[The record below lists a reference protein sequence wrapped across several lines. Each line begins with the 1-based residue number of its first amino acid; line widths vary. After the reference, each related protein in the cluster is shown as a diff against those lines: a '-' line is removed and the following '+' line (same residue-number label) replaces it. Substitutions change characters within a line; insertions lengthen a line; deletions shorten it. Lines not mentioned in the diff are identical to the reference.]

1 MAHTERC
8 GNSAHPAS
16 KCRCSCGGSEHGLSN
31 STSLQRPA
39 AGEQADQLANYL
51 RTVSTPHAA
60 AHDSVRTQL
69 FKAKQAE
76 LAAMPNT
83 QPRPDLSGPQFA
95 EAMVSA
101 LEPDGGFTIDPRTGQ
116 SMTTGFFVS
125 PHPELERA
133 VQAQDLTV
141 SDLAN
146 FIHDNQAILQRPG
159 NFLGGWH
166 DPETGIISL
175 DISTRTETAQQ
186 ARTIAAEHQQVA
198 FFDAQTFESVTV
210 NAEERYRIEAVSE
223 RKTHD

>member
-1 MAHTERC
+1 
-8 GNSAHPAS
+8 
-16 KCRCSCGGSEHGLSN
+16 
-31 STSLQRPA
+31 
-39 AGEQADQLANYL
+39 
-51 RTVSTPHAA
+51 
-60 AHDSVRTQL
+60 
-69 FKAKQAE
+69 
-76 LAAMPNT
+76 
-83 QPRPDLSGPQFA
+83 
-95 EAMVSA
+95 
-101 LEPDGGFTIDPRTGQ
+101 
-116 SMTTGFFVS
+116 MTTGFFVS

-175 DISTRTETAQQ
+175 DISTRTERAQQ